1 MIASL
6 RGILLEKALDS
17 IVVEAG
23 GVGYRVFVPLP
34 TLADLPLV
42 GQEVRV
48 HCYTHVREDALLIF
62 GFLAAD
68 DRETFELL
76 ITVNGVGPKLALTM
90 LSGLPGG
97 DLLDA
102 IAAADH
108 KRLQRVPGVG
118 KKTAERVV
126 LELKEKC
133 GRVPRTGQAP
143 ETVVPARDF
152 AVEVVDALV
161 NLGYKRARADKAVQK
176 ATAGTPDGPERAETL
191 LRDALALIAEI

>member
-6 RGILLEKALDS
+6 RGVLLEKELDS
-17 IVVEAG
+17 VVVEAG
-23 GVGYRVFVPLP
+23 GVGYRVFVPCP
-34 TLADLPLV
+34 ALADLPQV
-42 GQEVRV
+42 GKDVRV
-48 HCYTHVREDALLIF
+48 HCYTHVREDALQIF
-62 GFLAAD
+62 GFLTRE

-76 ITVNGVGPKLALTM
+76 IKVNGVGPKLALTM

-126 LELKEKC
+126 LELKDKC
-133 GRVPRTGQAP
+133 AQLPRGATS
-143 ETVVPARDF
+143 VPAAQLRDG
-152 AVEVVDALV
+152 ATEVVDALV
-161 NLGYKRARADKAVQK
+161 NLGYKRARADKAVQ
-176 ATAGTPDGPERAETL
+176 RAVEASAQEPASPETL

>member
-6 RGILLEKALDS
+6 RGVLLEKELDS
-17 IVVEAG
+17 VVVEAG
-23 GVGYRVFVPLP
+23 GVGYRVFVPSP
-34 TLADLPLV
+34 ALADLPQV
-42 GQEVRV
+42 GQDVRV

-62 GFLAAD
+62 GFLTRE

-133 GRVPRTGQAP
+133 GRLPRGAAAAP
-143 ETVVPARDF
+143 VTRTRDD
-152 AVEVVDALV
+152 AAEVVDALV
-161 NLGYKRARADKAVQK
+161 NLGYKRVRAEKAVNK
-176 ATAGTPDGPERAETL
+176 AVEKSAQEPGRPEAL

>member
-6 RGILLEKALDS
+6 RGVLLEKALDS
-17 IVVEAG
+17 VVVEAG
-23 GVGYRVFVPLP
+23 GVGYRVYVPLP
-34 TLADLPLV
+34 ALADLPQV

-62 GFLAAD
+62 GFLKAD

-133 GRVPRTGQAP
+133 GRVPRPGQTPTESA
-143 ETVVPARDF
+143 PARDF

-176 ATAGTPDGPERAETL
+176 AANSAPDEADSPEAL

>member
-6 RGILLEKALDS
+6 RGIVLDKALDS
-17 IVVEAG
+17 VVVEAG
-23 GVGYRVFVPLP
+23 GVGYRVFVPSP
-34 TLADLPLV
+34 ALADLPQV
-42 GQEVRV
+42 GQETRL
-48 HCYTHVREDALLIF
+48 HCYTHVREDALQIF
-62 GFLAAD
+62 GFLGNE

-76 ITVNGVGPKLALTM
+76 ITVNGIGPRLALTM

-126 LELKEKC
+126 LELQEKC
-133 GRVPRTGQAP
+133 GRLPRPDAPAAPGQP
-143 ETVVPARDF
+143 PDHGP
-152 AVEVVDALV
+152 EVVDALV
-161 NLGYKRARADKAVQK
+161 NLGYKRARADKAV
-176 ATAGTPDGPERAETL
+176 ERAAASAGADATPEAL
-191 LRDALALIAEI
+191 LRDALAVIAEL